1 MHKLKDLLI
10 NYLSGSYHELRQ
22 IIARQ
27 SPARNLALA
36 PHMTPQRRRMLKGLA
51 ATAIVLTGGRLLFRD
66 NNGAIKD
73 DVIQSQPD
81 QGLVLNEANV
91 TPESGADH
99 TRSADIDKPITTE
112 DESVKDYLYKMR
124 NFNSGHNDDRFLDA
138 DELALLGKATKHLRR
153 AQNMIGHANFNLL
166 SFDDLLYYARNY
178 SQIGAFSRDEQ
189 EMMDRF
195 FYTDA
200 RELGFYGDKVTDK
213 LTLDINKR
221 DTIKVAG
228 SGNYLFKGK
237 PEQLL
242 RKIQQQGGSN
252 VILTSGIRGIVKQM
266 HLFMEKT
273 IASDGN
279 LSLASRSLAPP
290 GYSFHGISDF
300 DVGQRGLGYKN
311 FTADFA
317 SSDVYKKL
325 SDLGFLTMRYPL
337 DNMLGVRY
345 EPWHVKVG

>member
-1 MHKLKDLLI
+1 MDKLRDLLI
-10 NYLSGSYHELRQ
+10 NHLSGSRRELRRL
-22 IIARQ
+22 IARQ
-27 SPARNLALA
+27 LTSS
-36 PHMTPQRRRMLKGLA
+36 HITPQRRQLLKGLA
-51 ATAIVLTGGRLLFRD
+51 AGAMVLAGGRLLFQE
-66 NNGAIKD
+66 NNESIRGTE
-73 DVIQSQPD
+73 D
-81 QGLVLNEANV
+81 QTQQAPQLVFDEANV
-91 TPESGADH
+91 PPESEIAQ
-99 TRSADIDKPITTE
+99 TVSLELEQPITAE

-124 NFNSGHNDDRFLDA
+124 NFNSGHNDDRFLNA
-138 DELALLGKATKHLRR
+138 NELALLNKTTKHLRQ
-153 AQNMIGHANFNLL
+153 AQNIIGHANFNLL

-178 SQIGAFSRDEQ
+178 SRIGAFRKDEL
-189 EMMDRF
+189 ELMDRL

-200 RELGFYGDKVTDK
+200 RELGFYGDKVTDN

-221 DTIKVAG
+221 DTIKIAG

-237 PEQLL
+237 PQQLL
-242 RKIQQQGGSN
+242 KKIQKQGGNN
-252 VILTSGIRGIVKQM
+252 VILTSGIRGNVKQM

-311 FTADFA
+311 FTASFA
-317 SSDVYKKL
+317 DSDVYKRL
-325 SDLGFLTMRYPL
+325 SDLGYLTMRYPL

-345 EPWHVKVG
+345 EPWHVKVT